1 MSFAPNPRR
10 RPTPPA
16 PPLGLYPMELS
27 RDLKVDSVSRLEP
40 TVARAIDADATAADA
55 VAAMREWNTGC
66 LLVTAFGRLAG
77 VFTERDLLVRLLAPG
92 RPLAAPMR
100 ACMTPN
106 PVTVSPKDSVR
117 TAVRRMQKGG
127 YRHLPVVD
135 EAGRPVG
142 VLSARRVVH
151 YLVEHFPALVF
162 NLPPEPDR
170 YPRSPEG
177 A

>member
-10 RPTPPA
+10 RPS
-16 PPLGLYPMELS
+16 PPLGLYAMELS
-27 RDLKVDSVSRLEP
+27 RDLKVDSVSRLDP
-40 TVARAIDADATAADA
+40 TAPRAVAADDTAADA

-66 LLVTAFGRLAG
+66 LLITEFGRVVG
-77 VFTERDLLVRLLAPG
+77 IFTERDLLVRLLAPG
-92 RPLAAPMR
+92 KSLDTPMR

-135 EAGRPVG
+135 ESNRPVG

-151 YLVEHFPALVF
+151 YLVEHFPGLVF

-170 YPRSPEG
+170 YPQSPEG